1 VWLEQKNGREN
12 GCALG
17 RRCKEDISHPTS
29 SGPIARLHASVGSSQ
44 RAATADLQQA
54 RNFTRHRYFPSTGEV
69 IRRTQDL
76 LDWVIHYYAWS
87 RAVHPSLASRIPA
100 HAIKRV
106 GDHQQAAPQT
116 RFRPGQLARHN
127 RGEVPAYRIAPSSC
141 PPRQK
146 AITNRTPWEWH
157 SGDTCR
163 AFQSLVLQYIRKW
176 PRSPSSTPDNCSA
189 GIAPRQP
196 TQN

>member
-54 RNFTRHRYFPSTGEV
+54 RNFTRLRYFPSTGEV

-87 RAVHPSLASRIPA
+87 RAVHPSLGSRIPA
-100 HAIKRV
+100 HAIERV

-141 PPRQK
+141 PPRK
-146 AITNRTPWEWH
+146 GNHEPDAL
-157 SGDTCR
+157 GM
-163 AFQSLVLQYIRKW
+163 SLRRHV
-176 PRSPSSTPDNCSA
+176 SSLSIA
-189 GIAPRQP
+189 GITVNSQMASIAFF
-196 TQN
+196 NA